1 VSYRPREIPSA
12 NEAPTGRK
20 VDGSATRHGRYS
32 ISGNLTAG
40 STTRS
45 STMASGAIT
54 SAVAIWGGCL
64 RSNSTFQPASSY
76 GIRTLTSNW
85 GWVVTFDLNGGLYRI
100 RQTPG
105 SNYSG
110 AGNVLSDPDIV
121 MEWIP

>member
-1 VSYRPREIPSA
+1 MSYRPREIPTA
-12 NEAPTGRK
+12 NEVPTGRT
-20 VDGSATRHGRYS
+20 VDGSATKQGRYS

-45 STMASGAIT
+45 SAMATANPT
-54 SAVAIWGGCL
+54 SAIAIWGGCL
-64 RSNSTFQPASSY
+64 RSNSTFQPTGSY
-76 GIRTLTSNW
+76 GIRTLTSAW
-85 GWVVTFDLNGGLYRI
+85 GWVITFDLNGGLYRI

-110 AGNVLSDPDIV
+110 VGNVLSDPDIV